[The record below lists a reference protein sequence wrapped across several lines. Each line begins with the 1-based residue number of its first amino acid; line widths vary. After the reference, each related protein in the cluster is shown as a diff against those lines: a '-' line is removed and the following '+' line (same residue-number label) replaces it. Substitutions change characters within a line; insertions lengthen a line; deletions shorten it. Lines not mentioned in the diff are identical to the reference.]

1 MINNQYLY
9 NRKKLENAKLR
20 IVDHD
25 ACGVGFVASMTGKPK
40 REVVENGIDALK
52 AVWHRGA
59 VDADGKTGD
68 GAGIHIEFSRDFFA
82 EEVEK
87 TGHKLKENQEICLG
101 MVFLP
106 RTNYSAQER
115 CRTLVEQELL
125 NGSFEI
131 HGWRQVPVNPKV
143 LGQKANDT
151 RPEIEQIIFACEK
164 KYNFQELERKLFV
177 IRKKI
182 EKNAAK
188 EQLNDFYISSLSSKS
203 VIYKGMFLAEN
214 IADFYP
220 DLIDERFSSRF
231 AIFHQRF
238 STNTFPSWELA
249 QPFRVIAHNGEINTL
264 NGNVNWMKT
273 HEAGMESDLFENI
286 DDIKPIIKA
295 NNSDTASLDAAF
307 ELLVRGG
314 RELPIAK
321 MMLIPEAWSKKSKI
335 ISKAHRDMYNYL
347 NSVIE
352 PWDGPAAVAA
362 FDGRWIVAASDRNG
376 LRPLRYTI
384 TKDKM
389 LFAGSETGM
398 VHVSEQNIQ
407 YRGRVGPGQMISLDL
422 DKGKYFN
429 DKKTKDHLASNPI
442 YKEFASNHIDLSKNF
457 KNLKEKNFYRGNELR
472 QRQLLAGLSIE
483 DLEIILHPM
492 IEDAKEAVG
501 SMGDDT
507 PIAVL
512 SSKYRPL
519 SHFFRQNFS
528 QVTNPPIDSLREN
541 RVMSLNT
548 RLGNLENIL
557 DDKLTKQKSYLLDSP
572 VLTNSQFKKIRDI
585 FKDEL
590 KTIDLSYEINEKNNL
605 KSQLDRIR
613 SEAEEFVRGG
623 AKNLVITD
631 ENISEKRVPIPV
643 ILALGAL
650 QSHLTNLGIR
660 KFVSIHVKSA
670 ECLDTHYFAV
680 LIGAGATTV
689 NPYLTIDSIY
699 QRFEKG
705 LFGKLSFDECVQKY
719 VKAINDGLLKIM
731 SKMGISVISSYRG
744 GLNFQSLG
752 LSRSLVSEY
761 FPGLESRISGIGI
774 TGIEEM
780 IKNQHSKTF
789 RENIISLPIGG
800 IYKYRHGGETHG
812 YQAKTMHLLQTA
824 VSNDSFSTYKKYSK
838 LVHEMPPIHLRDLL
852 GFKPKKKPIPLDEVE
867 SVTEI
872 RKRFGTG
879 SMSMGAL
886 SKEAHETLAIAM
898 NRIGGASC
906 SGEGGEDEDRFTPR
920 SNGDNAN
927 SRVKQVASG
936 RFGVTAKYLNNCN
949 EIEIKIAQGA
959 KPGEGGQLPGFKVS
973 KYISKLRHSTPGVT
987 LVSPPPHHDIYS
999 IEDLAQLIYDL
1010 KQINPIA
1017 RVGVKLVASTGVGT
1031 IAAGV
1036 AKAKADIILIS
1047 GHNGGSGATPQTS
1060 VKYVGLPWEMGLTES
1075 NQILTM
1081 NNLRHKVVLR
1091 TDGSIKTGRD
1101 VVMAAMMGAD
1111 EFGIAT
1117 TSLIAMGCIMVRQC
1131 HSDTCPVGICTQRDD
1146 LRAKFIGTPEKVV
1159 SLFTFVAE
1167 EVREILAGLGC
1178 KSLNDVIGRT
1188 DLLMQISKGS
1198 PNLDDLD
1205 FNPLLV
1211 QADPGDNPR
1220 YCDEKI
1226 RNEVP
1231 HTLDKKIIKDVMPL
1245 IKSGQNVELNYNIKN
1260 TDRSVGAMLAS
1271 SLVTTFKDRSFN
1283 ENQINIKLRGSA
1295 GQSLG
1300 AFTVKG
1306 INLEVIG
1313 DCNDYVGKGL
1323 SGGTIV
1329 VRPARATEIETQK
1342 NTIIGNTV
1350 LYGATS
1356 GKLFAAGQA
1365 GERFAVRNSGA
1376 ISVVEG
1382 CGTNG
1387 CEYMTGGTTV
1397 FLGDVGDN
1405 FAAGMTGGMAFVF
1418 DLENKLHNLINPNSV
1433 IWNKVETDYW
1443 KGFLKK
1449 LVEEHAKYTK
1459 SKYSK
1464 KILYEWDININYFFQ
1479 ICPLEML
1486 DKLAQPVTNK
1496 GIKKQAG

>member
-1 MINNQYLY
+1 METKNYLK
-9 NRKKLENAKLR
+9 NKKILEEAKVN

-40 REVVENGIDALK
+40 REVVENGIEALK

-68 GAGIHIEFSRDFFA
+68 GAGIHIEFSREFY
-82 EEVEK
+82 EEQISV
-87 TGHKLKENQEICLG
+87 TGHKIQDNQEICLG

-115 CRTLVEQELL
+115 CRTLIEQELL
-125 NGSFEI
+125 NNGFYI
-131 HGWRQVPVNPKV
+131 FGWRQVPVNPKV

-151 RPEIEQIIFACEK
+151 RPEIEQIIFAIEN
-164 KYNFQELERKLFV
+164 KYDFQELERKLFV

-182 EKNAAK
+182 EKNAAN

-220 DLIDERFSSRF
+220 DLLDPRFKSRF
-231 AIFHQRF
+231 ALFHQRF

-249 QPFRVIAHNGEINTL
+249 QPFRVIAHNGEINTIK
-264 NGNVNWMKT
+264 GNTNWMKT
-273 HEAGMESDLFENI
+273 HEAGFESELFDNI
-286 DDIKPIIKA
+286 EDIKPIIKA

-314 RELPIAK
+314 RQLPIAK
-321 MMLIPEAWSKKSKI
+321 MMLVPEAWSKKSKI
-335 ISKAHRDMYNYL
+335 ISKSHRDMYNYL

-352 PWDGPAAVAA
+352 PWDGPAAVTA

-398 VHVSEQNIQ
+398 VHVDEDNIQ

-422 DKGKYFN
+422 DKGKYYN

-442 YKEFASNHIDLSKNF
+442 YKEFASNHIELTKTF
-457 KNLKEKNFYRGNELR
+457 KNLKEKNIYDGQELR
-472 QRQLLAGLSIE
+472 QRQFLAGLSIE
-483 DLEIILHPM
+483 DLEMILHPM
-492 IEDAKEAVG
+492 IDDAKEAVG

-557 DDKLTKQKSYLLDSP
+557 SDKLTKQKSYLLESP
-572 VLTNSQFKKIRDI
+572 VLTNAQFKKIKDT
-585 FKDEL
+585 FKDEI
-590 KTIDLSYEINEKNNL
+590 KTIDLTYENSEKNSL
-605 KSQLDRIR
+605 KAQLDRIR
-613 SEAEEFVRGG
+613 LEAEEYVRGG
-623 AKNLVITD
+623 AKHIIISD
-631 ENISEKRVPIPV
+631 ENISDKRVSIPV
-643 ILALGAL
+643 ILAQGAI
-650 QSHLTNLGIR
+650 QSRLTNLGIR
-660 KFVSIHVKSA
+660 KFASIHVRSS

-689 NPYLTIDSIY
+689 NPYLTIDSIH

-705 LFGKLSFDECVQKY
+705 LFGKLTFDECVHRY

-774 TGIEEM
+774 LGIEKM
-780 IKNQHSKTF
+780 ILKHHSESF
-789 RENIISLPIGG
+789 RENVISLPIGG

-812 YQAKTMHLLQTA
+812 YQAKTMHLLQSA
-824 VSNDSFSTYKKYSK
+824 VTSDSFDTYKKYSK
-838 LVHEMPPIHLRDLL
+838 LIHQMPPIHLRDLL
-852 GFKPKKKPIPLDEVE
+852 DFKSKRSPISLDEVE
-867 SVTEI
+867 SITEI

-906 SGEGGEDEDRFTPR
+906 SGEGGEDEARFKPR
-920 SNGDNAN
+920 ENGDNAN

-936 RFGVTAKYLNNCN
+936 RFGVTAKYLNHCN
-949 EIEIKIAQGA
+949 EIEIKVAQGA

-1010 KQINPIA
+1010 KQINPKA

-1031 IAAGV
+1031 VAAGV

-1060 VKYVGLPWEMGLTES
+1060 VKYVGLPWEMGLTET

-1146 LRAKFIGTPEKVV
+1146 LRAKFVGTPEKVV
-1159 SLFTFVAE
+1159 NLFTFVAE
-1167 EVREILAGLGC
+1167 EVREILAELGF
-1178 KSLNDVIGRT
+1178 KSLDEVIGRT
-1188 DLLMQISKGS
+1188 DLLTQVSKGS
-1198 PNLDDLD
+1198 SNLDDLD

-1220 YCDEKI
+1220 YCKEKI

-1231 HTLDKKIIKDVMPL
+1231 NTLDEKIIKDALPL
-1245 IKSGQNVELNYNIKN
+1245 IRDGQNVELSYNIKN
-1260 TDRSVGAMLAS
+1260 TDRTVGARLAS
-1271 SLVTTFKDRSFN
+1271 NLVTEFKDKVFN

-1300 AFTVKG
+1300 AFAVKG
-1306 INLEVIG
+1306 MKLEVVG

-1323 SGGTIV
+1323 SGGSII
-1329 VRPARATEIETQK
+1329 VRPARSTEIDTEK

-1376 ISVVEG
+1376 TAVVEG

-1387 CEYMTGGTTV
+1387 CEYMTGGTAV
-1397 FLGDVGDN
+1397 FLGEVGDN
-1405 FAAGMTGGMAFVF
+1405 FAAGMTGGMAFVY
-1418 DLENKLHNLINPNSV
+1418 DPEAKLENLINNGSV
-1433 IWNKVETDYW
+1433 TYNKVETDYW
-1443 KGFLKK
+1443 RNFLKS
-1449 LVEEHAKYTK
+1449 LVEEHAKLTK
-1459 SKYSK
+1459 SKYSQK
-1464 KILYEWDININYFFQ
+1464 MLFEWDINIEHFIQ
-1479 ICPLEML
+1479 VCPLEML
-1486 DKLAQPVTNK
+1486 DKLDNPITNK
-1496 GIKKQAG
+1496 ALQQKAS

>member
-1 MINNQYLY
+1 METKNYLK
-9 NRKKLENAKLR
+9 NKKILEEAKVN
-20 IVDHD
+20 IIDHD

-40 REVVENGIDALK
+40 REVVENGIEALK

-68 GAGIHIEFSRDFFA
+68 GAGIHIEFSREFY
-82 EEVEK
+82 EEQISV
-87 TGHKLKENQEICLG
+87 TGHKIQDNQEICLG

-115 CRTLVEQELL
+115 CRTLIEQELL
-125 NGSFEI
+125 NNGFYI
-131 HGWRQVPVNPKV
+131 FGWRQVPVNPKV

-151 RPEIEQIIFACEK
+151 RPEIEQIIFAIEN
-164 KYNFQELERKLFV
+164 KYDFQELERKLFV

-182 EKNAAK
+182 EKNAAN

-220 DLIDERFSSRF
+220 DLLDPRFKSRF
-231 AIFHQRF
+231 ALFHQRF

-249 QPFRVIAHNGEINTL
+249 QPFRVIAHNGEINTIK
-264 NGNVNWMKT
+264 GNTNWMKT
-273 HEAGMESDLFENI
+273 HEAGFESELFENI
-286 DDIKPIIKA
+286 EDIKPIIKA

-314 RELPIAK
+314 RQLPIAK
-321 MMLIPEAWSKKSKI
+321 MMLVPEAWSKKSKI
-335 ISKAHRDMYNYL
+335 ISKSHRDMYNYL

-352 PWDGPAAVAA
+352 PWDGPAAVTA

-398 VHVSEQNIQ
+398 VHVDEDNIQ

-422 DKGKYFN
+422 DKGKYYN

-442 YKEFASNHIDLSKNF
+442 YKEFATNHIELTKTF
-457 KNLKEKNFYRGNELR
+457 KNLKEKNIYDGQELR
-472 QRQLLAGLSIE
+472 QRQFLAGLSIE
-483 DLEIILHPM
+483 DLEMILHPM

-557 DDKLTKQKSYLLDSP
+557 SDKLTKQKSYLLESP
-572 VLTNSQFKKIRDI
+572 VLTNAQFKKIKDT
-585 FKDEL
+585 FKDEI
-590 KTIDLSYEINEKNNL
+590 KTIDLTYENSEKNSL
-605 KSQLDRIR
+605 KAQLDRIR
-613 SEAEEFVRGG
+613 LEAEEYVRGG
-623 AKNLVITD
+623 AKHIVISD
-631 ENISEKRVPIPV
+631 ENISDKRVSIPV
-643 ILALGAL
+643 ILAQGAI
-650 QSHLTNLGIR
+650 QSRLTNLGIR
-660 KFVSIHVKSA
+660 KFASIHVRSS

-689 NPYLTIDSIY
+689 NPYLTIDSIH

-705 LFGKLSFDECVQKY
+705 LFGKLSFDECVHRY

-774 TGIEEM
+774 LGIEKM
-780 IKNQHSKTF
+780 ILKHHSESF
-789 RENIISLPIGG
+789 RENVISLPIGG

-812 YQAKTMHLLQTA
+812 YQAKTMHLLQSA
-824 VSNDSFSTYKKYSK
+824 VTSDSFDTYKKYSK
-838 LVHEMPPIHLRDLL
+838 LIHQMPPIHLRDLL
-852 GFKPKKKPIPLDEVE
+852 DFKSKRSPISLDEVE
-867 SVTEI
+867 SITEI

-906 SGEGGEDEDRFTPR
+906 SGEGGEDEARFKPR
-920 SNGDNAN
+920 ENGDNAN

-936 RFGVTAKYLNNCN
+936 RFGVTAKYLNHCN
-949 EIEIKIAQGA
+949 EIEIKVAQGA

-1010 KQINPIA
+1010 KQINPKA

-1031 IAAGV
+1031 VAAGV

-1060 VKYVGLPWEMGLTES
+1060 VKYVGLPWEMGLTET

-1146 LRAKFIGTPEKVV
+1146 LRAKFVGTPEKVV
-1159 SLFTFVAE
+1159 NLFTFVAE
-1167 EVREILAGLGC
+1167 EVREILAELGF
-1178 KSLNDVIGRT
+1178 KSLDEVIGRT
-1188 DLLMQISKGS
+1188 DLLAQVSRGS
-1198 PNLDDLD
+1198 SNLDDLD

-1220 YCDEKI
+1220 YCKEKI

-1231 HTLDKKIIKDVMPL
+1231 DTLDEKIIKDALPL
-1245 IKSGQNVELNYNIKN
+1245 IRDGQNVELSYNIKN
-1260 TDRSVGAMLAS
+1260 TDRTVGARLAS
-1271 SLVTTFKDRSFN
+1271 NLVTEFKDKVFN

-1300 AFTVKG
+1300 AFAVKG
-1306 INLEVIG
+1306 MKLEVVG

-1323 SGGTIV
+1323 SGGSII
-1329 VRPARATEIETQK
+1329 VRPARSTEIDTEK

-1376 ISVVEG
+1376 TAVVEG

-1387 CEYMTGGTTV
+1387 CEYMTGGTAV
-1397 FLGDVGDN
+1397 FLGEVGDN
-1405 FAAGMTGGMAFVF
+1405 FAAGMTGGMAFVY
-1418 DLENKLHNLINPNSV
+1418 DPEGKLENLINNGSV
-1433 IWNKVETDYW
+1433 TYNKVETDYW
-1443 KGFLKK
+1443 RNFLKS
-1449 LVEEHAKYTK
+1449 LVEEHAKLTK
-1459 SKYSK
+1459 SKYSQK
-1464 KILYEWDININYFFQ
+1464 MLFEWDINIEHFIQ
-1479 ICPLEML
+1479 VCPLEML
-1486 DKLAQPVTNK
+1486 DKLDNPITNK
-1496 GIKKQAG
+1496 ALQQKAS